1 MATVRM
7 YSTQFCGFCRAAKQY
22 LKQVKNV
29 TVEEIDLS
37 SDAERRMELAEETGQ
52 RTVPMIFI
60 GDRFVGGYD
69 DLRDL
74 DRAGDLDALLNA

>member
-29 TVEEIDLS
+29 TVDEIDLT
-37 SDAERRMELAEETGQ
+37 SDPQRRAELAAETGH

-60 GDRFVGGYD
+60 GERFVGGYD
-69 DLRDL
+69 DLRNL
-74 DRAGDLDALLNA
+74 DRSGELDELLNA